1 MRSFKLHPWS
11 LAAGGTLGLTLGAGA
26 MLVAFP
32 FLFPPTTLD
41 EPAPQVAPA
50 SLQSPLSSVAS
61 AAVTAPMT
69 AVQARA
75 PAQHERAFQFD
86 ETAPGRDPIHWAN
99 GSGRLLHTADGWVL
113 RLESNFE
120 AGPGPNF
127 WLYLNT
133 RGVGDERDFRADG
146 GRVKL
151 TQLRSFRGAQ
161 NYRLPADFDPS
172 RWHTVTI
179 WCETFGVYI
188 GSGALQSPAS
198 LGGAAPGTTAAS
210 VALR

>member
-11 LAAGGTLGLTLGAGA
+11 LAAGGTLGLALGAGA

-32 FLFPPTTLD
+32 FLFPPTALD

-50 SLQSPLSSVAS
+50 SHQAPLPSVAS
-61 AAVTAPMT
+61 AAASAP
-69 AVQARA
+69 V
-75 PAQHERAFQFD
+75 PAQRERAFRFD
-86 ETAPGRDPIHWAN
+86 ENAPGRDPIHWAN
-99 GSGRLLHTADGWVL
+99 GNGRLLHTAEGWVL

-127 WLYLNT
+127 WIYLNT

-198 LGGAAPGTTAAS
+198 LGGAAPSTTVAS
-210 VALR
+210 AALR